1 MSAKLD
7 AIVKGISHKIGYAV
21 GLAGKTLDSSTTYCK
36 VEAYAKSLYG
46 DLSNYELKRRVL
58 TVPDTMVKEAII
70 ASTGSMPSLGLVNRE
85 VKNYRRIVGAANVA
99 VILPAYVLLLVE
111 FRRRHNKQ
119 DTTQEDF
126 TSLLRRLLRDNASA

>member
-7 AIVKGISHKIGYAV
+7 AIVKGISHKIGGAV
-21 GLAGKTLDSSTTYCK
+21 GTLDSSATYCK
-36 VEAYAKSLYG
+36 VEAFAKSLYG
-46 DLSNYELKRRVL
+46 DLSDYELKRRVL
-58 TVPDTMVKEAII
+58 TVPDTMIKEAII

-85 VKNYRRIVGAANVA
+85 VKRYRRVVGAANVT
-99 VILPAYVLLLVE
+99 VMLPAYVLLLAE